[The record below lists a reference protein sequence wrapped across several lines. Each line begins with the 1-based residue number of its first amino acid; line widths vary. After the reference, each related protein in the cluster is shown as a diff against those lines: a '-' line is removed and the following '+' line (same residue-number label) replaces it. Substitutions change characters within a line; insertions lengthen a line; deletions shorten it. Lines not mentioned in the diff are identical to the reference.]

1 LLLLFNKYLKTN
13 TDINDQQTMNPKHC
27 ARLHPSR
34 QRRAIC
40 LRWLGIVWVKT
51 MDLTEAPKD
60 NSVLDLRS
68 YEEANLA
75 RLGLISIQERIPE
88 NYTTWTT
95 EIERD
100 GRVAKLKCVGA
111 SDYGGVPHGLDGD
124 IATAIIDLYIESGAP
139 ENGEVLTSAYRLL
152 KRAGLQDTGHYYAA
166 LGKSLTR
173 LRFAAYTA
181 SEAWMDKT
189 KKRWTNVTFNYFEG
203 YNYTGEDHNEIGGG
217 SELSIKLSE
226 PIVKS
231 IRAKFLKPLELEFL
245 VSLQRPLTRA
255 LYRLLD
261 GKRYEPVTLGGNEPL
276 KTYSQSLVA
285 WAQECK
291 IVDQAPDRI
300 RRTLQGAHEELI
312 ERGYLREVIYFGRG
326 QAQTI
331 TYEFGSG
338 DMPSSV
344 PVELMRRLT
353 KYGLKAK
360 VANDLCQTHPP
371 EELQARLERF
381 ETILASGF
389 TPKSAP
395 AFLMDVIRN
404 KDGKYDSTSEL
415 FAGPISGSSKT
426 NMAVIMTRELEQAEA
441 EQARRLEEAE
451 YQALSRTAK
460 VERVFQDLRILTL
473 HLTEIEREQLKARLL
488 IQHSDPKEF
497 KLKVLKLYADVGKD
511 KALALLRDQT

>member
-1 LLLLFNKYLKTN
+1 
-13 TDINDQQTMNPKHC
+13 
-27 ARLHPSR
+27 
-34 QRRAIC
+34 
-40 LRWLGIVWVKT
+40 
-51 MDLTEAPKD
+51 MDANEAPKD
-60 NSVLDLRS
+60 NAVLDLRS

-95 EIERD
+95 EIERE
-100 GRVAKLKCVGA
+100 GRIARLKCVGA
-111 SDYGGVPHGLDGD
+111 SDHGGVPHGLDGD

-331 TYEFGSG
+331 TYEFGSTES
-338 DMPSSV
+338 PSKVS
-344 PVELMRRLT
+344 VELMRRLT

-371 EELQARLERF
+371 EQLQARLGRF
-381 ETILASGF
+381 EAILESGY
-389 TPKSAP
+389 TPKSVP

-404 KDGKYDSTSEL
+404 KDGKYDGTPEL
-415 FAGPISGSSKT
+415 FAGQSKT
-426 NMAVIMTRELEQAEA
+426 NTAVVMTRELEQAEL
-441 EQARRLEEAE
+441 EQARRLEETE
-451 YQALSRTAK
+451 YQALSRTAQ
-460 VERVFQDLRILTL
+460 VERVFQDLRILTF
-473 HLTEIEREQLKARLL
+473 HLTEIERDQLKARLL
-488 IQHSDPKEF
+488 IQHGDPKEF
-497 KLKVLKLYADVGKD
+497 KLKVLKLFADAGKD
-511 KALALLRDQT
+511 KALALLRGQV

>member
-1 LLLLFNKYLKTN
+1 MAWYS
-13 TDINDQQTMNPKHC
+13 P
-27 ARLHPSR
+27 
-34 QRRAIC
+34 
-40 LRWLGIVWVKT
+40 KT
-51 MDLTEAPKD
+51 MDVKEAPKD
-60 NSVLDLRS
+60 NAVLDLRS

-75 RLGLISIQERIPE
+75 RLGLISIQERIPD

-100 GRVAKLKCVGA
+100 GRVARLKCVGA
-111 SDYGGVPHGLDGD
+111 SDHGGVPHGLDGD

-152 KRAGLQDTGHYYAA
+152 KRAGLQDTGHYYTA

-300 RRTLQGAHEELI
+300 RRTLQGAHEELV
-312 ERGYLREVIYFGRG
+312 ERGYLREVVYLGRG
-326 QAQTI
+326 QVQTI
-331 TYEFGSG
+331 TYEFGSS
-338 DMPSSV
+338 DSPSNV
-344 PVELMRRLT
+344 PVELIRRLT
-353 KYGLKAK
+353 KHGLKAK
-360 VANDLCQTHPP
+360 VANDLCQTYPP

-381 ETILASGF
+381 EAILATPY
-389 TPKSAP
+389 TPKSVP

-404 KDGKYDSTSEL
+404 KDGKYDSTPEL
-415 FAGPISGSSKT
+415 FVGLIKT
-426 NMAVIMTRELEQAEA
+426 NTAVIMTRELEQAEA

-451 YQALSRTAK
+451 YQALSRTAQ

-473 HLTEIEREQLKARLL
+473 HLTEIERDQLKARLL
-488 IQHSDPKEF
+488 IQHADPKEF
-497 KLKVLKLYADVGKD
+497 KLKVLKMFADAGKD
-511 KALALLRDQT
+511 KALALLRGQG

>member
-1 LLLLFNKYLKTN
+1 
-13 TDINDQQTMNPKHC
+13 
-27 ARLHPSR
+27 
-34 QRRAIC
+34 
-40 LRWLGIVWVKT
+40 
-51 MDLTEAPKD
+51 MDLNEASKD
-60 NSVLDLRS
+60 NAVLDLRS

-100 GRVAKLKCVGA
+100 GRVARLKCVGA
-111 SDYGGVPHGLDGD
+111 SDHGGVPHGLDGD

-312 ERGYLREVIYFGRG
+312 ERGYLREVVYYGRG

-331 TYEFGSG
+331 TYEYGSG
-338 DMPSSV
+338 DSPSNV
-344 PVELMRRLT
+344 PVELIRRLT

-360 VANDLCQTHPP
+360 VANDLCQTYPP

-381 ETILASGF
+381 EAILATPY
-389 TPKSAP
+389 TPKSVP

-404 KDGKYDSTSEL
+404 KDGKYDSTPEL
-415 FAGPISGSSKT
+415 FAGPSKSNT
-426 NMAVIMTRELEQAEA
+426 AVIMTRELEQAEA
-441 EQARRLEEAE
+441 EQTRRLEEAE
-451 YQALSRTAK
+451 YQALSRTAQ
-460 VERVFQDLRILTL
+460 VERIFTDLRILTL
-473 HLTEIEREQLKARLL
+473 HLTETERDQLRARLL

-497 KLKVLKLYADVGKD
+497 KLKVLKAFTESGRD
-511 KALALLRDQT
+511 KALSLLRGHDQRDTTNGWPPKLGSD

>member
-1 LLLLFNKYLKTN
+1 
-13 TDINDQQTMNPKHC
+13 
-27 ARLHPSR
+27 
-34 QRRAIC
+34 
-40 LRWLGIVWVKT
+40 
-51 MDLTEAPKD
+51 MDLNEASKD
-60 NSVLDLRS
+60 NAVLDLRS

-100 GRVAKLKCVGA
+100 GRVARLKCVGA
-111 SDYGGVPHGLDGD
+111 SDHGGVPHGLDGD

-312 ERGYLREVIYFGRG
+312 ERGYLREVVYYGRG

-331 TYEFGSG
+331 TYEYGSG
-338 DMPSSV
+338 DSPSNV
-344 PVELMRRLT
+344 PVELIRRLT

-360 VANDLCQTHPP
+360 VANDLCQTYPP

-381 ETILASGF
+381 EAILATPY
-389 TPKSAP
+389 TPKSVP

-404 KDGKYDSTSEL
+404 KDGKYDSTPEL
-415 FAGPISGSSKT
+415 FAGPSKSNT
-426 NMAVIMTRELEQAEA
+426 AVIMTRELEQAEA
-441 EQARRLEEAE
+441 EQTRRLEEAE
-451 YQALSRTAK
+451 YQALSRTAQ
-460 VERVFQDLRILTL
+460 VERIFTDLRILTL
-473 HLTEIEREQLKARLL
+473 HLTEIERDQLRARLL

-497 KLKVLKLYADVGKD
+497 KLKVLKAFTESGRD
-511 KALALLRDQT
+511 KALSLLRGHDQRDTTNGWPPKLGSD

>member
-1 LLLLFNKYLKTN
+1 
-13 TDINDQQTMNPKHC
+13 MN
-27 ARLHPSR
+27 LN
-34 QRRAIC
+34 
-40 LRWLGIVWVKT
+40 
-51 MDLTEAPKD
+51 EASKD
-60 NSVLDLRS
+60 DTVLDLRS

-75 RLGLISIQERIPE
+75 RLGLISIQERIPD

-100 GRVAKLKCVGA
+100 GRLARLKCVGA
-111 SDYGGVPHGLDGD
+111 SDHGGVPHGLDGD

-181 SEAWMDKT
+181 TEAWMDKT
-189 KKRWTNVTFNYFEG
+189 KKRYTNVTFNYFEG
-203 YNYTGEDHNEIGGG
+203 YNYTGEDHNEIGGS

-276 KTYSQSLVA
+276 KTYSQVLVA

-300 RRTLQGAHEELI
+300 RRTLLNAHEELI
-312 ERGYLREVIYFGRG
+312 ERGYLREVVYFGRG
-326 QAQTI
+326 QTQTI
-331 TYEFGSG
+331 TYEYGSG
-338 DMPSSV
+338 DSPSNV
-344 PVELMRRLT
+344 PVELIRRLT
-353 KYGLKAK
+353 RHGLKAK
-360 VANDLCQTHPP
+360 VANDLCQAYQPD
-371 EELQARLERF
+371 ELQARLKRF
-381 ETILASGF
+381 EEILASGF
-389 TPKSAP
+389 TPKSVP

-404 KDGKYDSTSEL
+404 KDGKYDATSEL
-415 FAGPISGSSKT
+415 FRVQDSSGKPGAPNAT
-426 NMAVIMTRELEQAEA
+426 VVMTRELEEAEA

-451 YQALSRTAK
+451 YQGLSRTAQ
-460 VERVFQDLRILTL
+460 VERVLQDLKVLTWS
-473 HLTEIEREQLKARLL
+473 LTDVERNQLQARLL
-488 IQHSDPKEF
+488 IQHDDPKEF
-497 KLKVLKLYADVGKD
+497 KLKAVKLFSSAGKD
-511 KALALLRDQT
+511 KALEFLRGQG